1 MLDCLSA
8 ADNVED
14 LGPREGRGWAK
25 EHGGLAELGRGCGG
39 GGGGLLLAFWAG
51 HEWLWGG
58 PHGWGQRAQNDG
70 RDRRASGLDSLGAEP
85 GGVIGGGINDDVHG
99 EARVSI
105 EDDVDGVG
113 AVVAVVVLGWGRWV
127 EPEDV
132 LDVEELGLD
141 DVLGEHG
148 EKLGVVLDDPVARVD
163 KGE

>member
-25 EHGGLAELGRGCGG
+25 EHGGLAELGLCCGGG
-39 GGGGLLLAFWAG
+39 GGGGLLLALWAG
-51 HEWLWGG
+51 FEA
-58 PHGWGQRAQNDG
+58 HGWGHGPQNDG
-70 RDRRASGLDSLGAEP
+70 RDRRASRLDSLGTEP
-85 GGVIGGGINDDVHG
+85 GGVVGGGINDYVDG

-113 AVVAVVVLGWGRWV
+113 VVVAVVVLGWGRWV

-132 LDVEELGLD
+132 LDVEELGLN
-141 DVLGEHG
+141 DVLCEHG
-148 EKLGVVLDDPVARVD
+148 EKLGIILDDPVVCVSGV
-163 KGE
+163 GE